1 MLLKLFLDYIVK
13 KILGLSMFLFKV
25 FNGSLFE
32 LVVKVFRVFKYCLI
46 VVWRIFELFVVIVIL
61 IICKILG

>member
-13 KILGLSMFLFKV
+13 KILDLSMFLFKV

-46 VVWRIFELFVVIVIL
+46 VVWRIFELFVCYCNINCL
-61 IICKILG
+61 